1 MATTD
6 ADRESSIECDVVVV
20 GAGPAGCVLSY
31 LLARSG
37 VDTVLLERHSDLHRE
52 FRGFFW
58 QPLVGRLFD
67 EMGILEDVLALPHEK
82 ILNPHVV
89 IYGREYEMFD
99 FREMPGPHNYGLLME
114 QPPLLQ
120 LFLEQANN
128 YPTFEYRDQTP
139 AKDLITHDGEVVG
152 VRATDRG
159 SGTDLTIESRLV
171 VGADGRYST
180 IRKSADID
188 PGMFTSR
195 LELLWFKLPKAVI
208 NEASQVRFGAGGQLF
223 YFGLGENEAQ
233 LGWGIKKGS
242 YPALRKRGITH
253 FHEQLIKTD
262 PNLAGALPEHL
273 PDFEDCSLLHI
284 EPGLSEEWARDGLLL
299 IGDAAHVASPV
310 GAQGNSLAIQDAVVA
325 HPIIMTTLSQ
335 TDGPLPAQALQQ
347 VEDVR
352 KPAVEGV
359 IRFQRR
365 AERGF
370 TALVLFGDRV
380 PDSLKRL
387 FLQTLFTIVSRT
399 PLTRRVRDRMAGGQR
414 DVQVAT
420 SYFIDAGR

>member
-6 ADRESSIECDVVVV
+6 ADRETSIECDVVIV

-67 EMGILEDVLALPHEK
+67 EMGILDDVLALPHEK

-120 LFLEQANN
+120 LFLEQASQ

-139 AKDLITHDGEVVG
+139 TKDLITHDGEVVG
-152 VRATDRG
+152 VRATDRE

-180 IRKSADID
+180 IRNSADID

-195 LELLWFKLPKAVI
+195 LELLWFKLPKEVI
-208 NEASQVRFGAGGQLF
+208 NEAAQVRFGAGGQLF

-242 YPALRKRGITH
+242 YPTLRKRGISH
-253 FHEQLIKTD
+253 FHEQLVKTD
-262 PNLAGALPEHL
+262 PNLADVLPEHL

-284 EPGLSEEWARDGLLL
+284 EPGLSEEWVRDGLLL
-299 IGDAAHVASPV
+299 VGDAAHVASPV

-352 KPAVEGV
+352 KPAVERV
-359 IRFQRR
+359 IQFQRR

-399 PLTRRVRDRMAGGQR
+399 PLTHRVRDRMAGGQR
-414 DVQVAT
+414 NVQVAT
-420 SYFIDAGR
+420 SYFIDAGK